1 MIKKQTKIAVLL
13 NENRLC
19 SSVFFVECR
28 EYFAK
33 GKYLLALH
41 LANKLADLRAVNA
54 HTDKVGILPG
64 EEKKC
69 ASNTT
74 SVISRNYIPSAKQVW
89 RAREKRLITVF
100 REAMSRVASRSRRV
114 YRADDMRHKSGR
126 GMRCAGQKPNIFPL
140 VVLITRIYLRATAIP
155 RALRG
160 EVTQPGAKSNEK

>member
-41 LANKLADLRAVNA
+41 LANKLANLRAANA

-74 SVISRNYIPSAKQVW
+74 SVISRNYIPSGKQVW

-126 GMRCAGQKPNIFPL
+126 GMRCAGQRRGYNFKVCTNPL
-140 VVLITRIYLRATAIP
+140 VNLRATAIP